1 MQKKYGFLLGAL
13 LMGFILV
20 GLLVYFNN
28 IFYDSYKLDKV
39 GSSLVSNG
47 EEDIFREVDVNLM
60 EEKKVFSEV
69 WSQHSPYGK
78 SYEFKVNCVGEF
90 KILEECFLWDIE
102 KVIVNSPDGKEYLL
116 NKDFNVN
123 NYSGEITR
131 RWVLYGPYN
140 SSLPQTGKYN
150 FKFIKNGEVILID
163 SVYYIQNNIGYPS
176 EVKWKRDNNE
186 IFVSWKPPKNFLE
199 EGFYK
204 VIIWNEFDTSSL
216 FISQRFDGNIVN
228 ASLKDVPLQ
237 NNGNYSL
244 NVAVY
249 FKDGYAFSKYN
260 IFSW

>member
-1 MQKKYGFLLGAL
+1 M
-13 LMGFILV
+13 
-20 GLLVYFNN
+20 
-28 IFYDSYKLDKV
+28 
-39 GSSLVSNG
+39 
-47 EEDIFREVDVNLM
+47 
-60 EEKKVFSEV
+60 
-69 WSQHSPYGK
+69 
-78 SYEFKVNCVGEF
+78 
-90 KILEECFLWDIE
+90 
-102 KVIVNSPDGKEYLL
+102 
-116 NKDFNVN
+116 
-123 NYSGEITR
+123 
-131 RWVLYGPYN
+131 
-140 SSLPQTGKYN
+140 
-150 FKFIKNGEVILID
+150 ID

>member
-1 MQKKYGFLLGAL
+1 MKKGYVFLLGVL
-13 LMGFILV
+13 LIGFILV
-20 GLLVYFNN
+20 GLLIYFNHTFHN
-28 IFYDSYKLDKV
+28 SYEV
-39 GSSLVSNG
+39 NNSLESNG

-78 SYEFKVNCVGEF
+78 SYEFNINCVVEF

>member
-28 IFYDSYKLDKV
+28 NIHNSYEV
-39 GSSLVSNG
+39 NNSLESNG
-47 EEDIFREVDVNLM
+47 GNNISNNLGVNFD

-102 KVIVNSPDGKEYLL
+102 KVIVNSSDGKEYFL

-140 SSLPQTGKYN
+140 SSLPQTGEYN
-150 FKFIKNGEVILID
+150 FIFIKDGEVILTD
-163 SVYYIQNNIGYPS
+163 LVYYTQNNIGYPT
-176 EVKWKRDNNE
+176 EVRWKRYSNE
-186 IFVSWKPPKNFLE
+186 IFVSWKPPKNFPE

-204 VIIWNEFDTSSL
+204 VIIWNEFDTPSL
-216 FISQRFDGNIVN
+216 FISQRFDGNVIN